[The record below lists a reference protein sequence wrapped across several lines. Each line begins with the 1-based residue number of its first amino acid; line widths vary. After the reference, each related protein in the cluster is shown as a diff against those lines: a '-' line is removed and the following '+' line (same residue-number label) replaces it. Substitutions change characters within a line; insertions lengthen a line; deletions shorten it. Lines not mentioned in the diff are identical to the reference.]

1 MILVF
6 LILFG
11 VFLVIS
17 SLLRYSAVADFCER
31 DINNKKKEIVSVVF
45 LIIGVIFVF
54 LSFVTWA
61 VFSIGVN
68 NESWPIANE
77 EKIDIEI
84 LDLDGKDVSYITKDD
99 NEILVDTVDK
109 IYADDDDTYIVKA
122 TYTDGF
128 FDETIVKLYAP
139 VNAISCRV
147 ND

>member
-6 LILFG
+6 VILFG

-17 SLLRYSAVADFCER
+17 ILLFNSAARKYS
-31 DINNKKKEIVSVVF
+31 KKKEIVSIVF

-54 LSFVTWA
+54 LTFVTWA
-61 VFSIGVN
+61 VFTIGAKN
-68 NESWPIANE
+68 GSWPIANE

-99 NEILVDTVDK
+99 NEIRVDTVDK
-109 IYADDDDTYIVKA
+109 IYADDDTYIVKT

-128 FDETIVKLYAP
+128 FDEIIVKLYAP
-139 VNAISCRV
+139 TEELRGNV
-147 ND
+147 